1 MKSLRPTVNFKRKEN
16 MFFCN
21 QCYGYFNGDRGEHNC
36 HNEVSEFRDS
46 DPRPLDEIYP
56 SGQNKRDNIKQSK
69 YEFKSYNYQKNKHH
83 IDPHKSGR
91 VSKTDLK
98 LNPHLKKKK
107 Y

>member
-1 MKSLRPTVNFKRKEN
+1 

-21 QCYGYFNGDRGEHNC
+21 QCYGYFNGDRLEHNC
-36 HNEVSEFRDS
+36 HGEIQDFIDE
-46 DPRPLDEIYP
+46 RPLDKIYP

-69 YEFKSYNYQKNKHH
+69 YEFKSNNFWKNKHH
-83 IDPHKSGR
+83 IDPHTSGC

-98 LNPHLKKKK
+98 LNPHLKKRK